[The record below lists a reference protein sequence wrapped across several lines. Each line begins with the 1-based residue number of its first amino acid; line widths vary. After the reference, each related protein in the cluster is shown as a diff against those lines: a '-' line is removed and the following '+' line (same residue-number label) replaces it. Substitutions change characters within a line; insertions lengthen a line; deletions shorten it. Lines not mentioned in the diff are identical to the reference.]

1 MTNEMHEVYGP
12 FIPFLKEE
20 KMTIYTKNITKQTW
34 DNYFQGLLNILKDG
48 IETELVEKGKF
59 DIIFNNGKHIKLT
72 VPDLF
77 INIIFWKM
85 IVYTDHIIETKHL
98 FFAKNITKSEIA
110 EYMNKM
116 LIIPNRK
123 HTDVLLLNNII
134 DDTLYNFKHLNKFSL
149 FLANTYCLHDDILLM
164 KASPRYRDIL
174 HTDLSNIPL
183 EQVKSE
189 GMKLTNEMIKI
200 ITEQGKKLL
209 GFEHGLANAFRAKES
224 VKPKQY
230 KEIYVNIGTK
240 PDIDGTVFPHSIN
253 HSFLHGGVRS
263 NIDHMIDASTGRTAQ
278 ILAKESVG
286 KSGGY
291 ARILGLNNID
301 SILHPNPR
309 YVCDTKNL
317 VALYISSEKMF
328 NSVIDRYFR
337 WSDSGTSEDDIL
349 IRPEMMESLLYK
361 TIYLRSP
368 ETCAS
373 AARGEGVCFRC
384 YGDVA
389 FTNRNINI
397 GKYAAEKNSEKF
409 TQELLSAKHLI
420 DTKISTI
427 KWNENFDKFFE
438 FVDNGIR
445 VIYNLPNIEDMIL
458 YIDPLDMS
466 YDNDEDYD
474 EESIETYNEYVD
486 KVTVYDGEKEYEICT
501 VDSDNMY
508 ISQKLK
514 KIIKT
519 VAVADEERIA
529 IPFSVLIE
537 IDLFYIFIKNNGLGE
552 TLRQIKN
559 IINLNAIT
567 SKLNKDIV
575 LQKYMEAMINSGIDM
590 RSVHAE
596 ILIMNQL
603 RDADDVTKKVDWT
616 VPHARYSLVTLN
628 TALSKH
634 PSPLVTLEYSKL
646 KMNLCTPLTYKKDG
660 VSFVDMF
667 FMKNPQKFIKSRPTL
682 VSSNKIS
689 SDKEENK
696 RKLFIIT
703 SKPKT
708 NENNI

>member
-1 MTNEMHEVYGP
+1 MIQMHQVYGP
-12 FIPFLKEE
+12 YTQFLKEE
-20 KMTIYTKNITKQTW
+20 HMTIYTEDITKQTW
-34 DNYFQGLLNILKDG
+34 DDYFNGLLNILKDG
-48 IETELVEKGKF
+48 IETDLVAKGKF
-59 DIIFNNGKHIKLT
+59 DVVFGNGKHIKLT

-77 INIIFWKM
+77 INIIFWRM
-85 IVYTDHIIETKHL
+85 IVYTNFKIEPKHL
-98 FFAKNITKSEIA
+98 FFNKNITKKEIA
-110 EYMNKM
+110 SYMNKN

-123 HTDVLLLNNII
+123 NTDVLVLNNII
-134 DDTLYNFKHLNKFSL
+134 DDTLYNFKYLNKFSL
-149 FLANTYCLHDDILLM
+149 FLANTYCLHDDVLLM
-164 KASPRYRDIL
+164 KASPRYREIL
-174 HTDLSNIPL
+174 HTDLSNVPL

-200 ITEQGKKLL
+200 ITDQGKDLL

-253 HSFLHGGVRS
+253 HSFLRGGVRS

-301 SILHPNPR
+301 TILHPDPC
-309 YVCDTKNL
+309 YVCDTRNL
-317 VALYISSEKMF
+317 VALHISSEKMF
-328 NSVIDRYFR
+328 ESVIDRYFR
-337 WSDSGTSEDDIL
+337 WEDRGTSADDML

-397 GKYAAEKNSEKF
+397 GKYAAEKNSEMF
-409 TQELLSAKHLI
+409 TQQLLSAKHLI
-420 DTKISTI
+420 DTKISMI
-427 KWNENFDKFFE
+427 KWNENFSKFFE

-445 VIYNLPNIEDMIL
+445 IINNLPNLQEMIL

-486 KVTVYDGEKEYEICT
+486 KVTVYDGYNEYEVCT
-501 VDSDNMY
+501 IDTDNMY

-529 IPFSVLIE
+529 IPFSVLLDM
-537 IDLFYIFIKNNGLGE
+537 DLFYIFIRNNGLGE

-567 SKLNKDIV
+567 SKLNKDII
-575 LQKYMEAMINSGIDM
+575 LQKYMEAMINGGIDM
-590 RSVHAE
+590 RAVHAE

-603 RDADDVTKKVDWT
+603 RDADIITNKVDWT
-616 VPHARYSLVTLN
+616 IPHARYKLVTLN

-646 KMNLCTPLTYKKDG
+646 KLNLCTPLTYKKDG

-667 FMKNPQKFIKSRPTL
+667 FMKTPQKFIKSRPTL
-682 VSSNKIS
+682 VSNKKMT
-689 SDKEENK
+689 SDREENK
-696 RKLFIIT
+696 RRLFIVT

>member
-1 MTNEMHEVYGP
+1 MHEVYGP
-12 FIPFLKEE
+12 YVQFLQEE
-20 KMTIYTKNITKQTW
+20 HMTIHTDDITKQTW
-34 DNYFQGLLNILKDG
+34 NDYFQGLLNILKDG

-59 DIIFNNGKHIKLT
+59 DIVFGNGKHIRLT
-72 VPDLF
+72 LPDLF
-77 INIIFWKM
+77 MNIIFWRM
-85 IVYTDHIIETKHL
+85 IVYTDTSIEPKHL
-98 FFAKNITKSEIA
+98 FFAKTITKNDIA
-110 EYMNKM
+110 DYMNKM

-123 HTDVLLLNNII
+123 NTDVLSLNNII
-134 DDTLYNFKHLNKFSL
+134 DDTLYNFKYLNQFSL
-149 FLANTYCLHDDILLM
+149 FLANTYCLHDDVLM
-164 KASPRYRDIL
+164 MKKSKRYREIL

-200 ITEQGKKLL
+200 ITEQGKSLL

-253 HSFLHGGVRS
+253 HSFLHGGVRE
-263 NIDHMIDASTGRTAQ
+263 NVDYMIDASTGRTAQ
-278 ILAKESVG
+278 ILAKVSVG

-301 SILHPNPR
+301 TILHPDPR

-317 VALYISSEKMF
+317 VALHISSEKMF

-337 WSDSGTSEDDIL
+337 WEDGGTSADDIL
-349 IRPEMMESLLYK
+349 IYPEMMEQLLYK

-397 GKYAAEKNSEKF
+397 GKYAAEKNSEMF
-409 TQELLSAKHLI
+409 TQQLLSAKHLI
-420 DTKISTI
+420 DTKINI
-427 KWNENFDKFFE
+427 IEWNENFNRFFE

-445 VIYNLPNIEDMIL
+445 VKDNLLNVQDMIL

-486 KVTVYDGEKEYEICT
+486 KIVVYDGQEEYTINT
-501 VDSDNMY
+501 TNNDNMY

-519 VAVADEERIA
+519 VAVPDEERIA
-529 IPFSVLIE
+529 IPFSVLADT
-537 IDLFYIFIKNNGLGE
+537 DLFYIFIRNNGLGE

-559 IINLNAIT
+559 IINLNSLT
-567 SKLNKDIV
+567 TKLNKDSI
-575 LQKYMEAMINSGIDM
+575 LQKYMESMINGGIDI
-590 RSVHAE
+590 RAVHAE

-603 RDADDVTKKVDWT
+603 RDYDDITKKVDWT
-616 VPHARYSLVTLN
+616 VPHAKYNLVTLN
-628 TALSKH
+628 TALTKH
-634 PSPLVTLEYSKL
+634 PSPLVTLEYNKL
-646 KMNLCTPLTYKKDG
+646 KMNLCTPLTYKKNG
-660 VSFVDMF
+660 ASFVDMF

-682 VSSNKIS
+682 VSNKQMS
-689 SDKEENK
+689 SDREENK
-696 RKLFIIT
+696 RRMFIVT